1 MANTRTF
8 SRSFSGGEVTPEL
21 FGRIDNV
28 KYATG
33 LATCRNFI
41 PLPHGPAI
49 NRPGFAYVREVKD
62 STKATRLL
70 PFVYSTTQT
79 IVIEIGEGYFRFH
92 TQGGTLLSGGVPYE
106 VPNSYAADDI
116 FGIKFVQSADVLTLV
131 HPSYPPAELRR
142 IASTNWTYSV
152 IPFGTSLAAPTTV
165 SSSAKIKS
173 GTTAILTAQGY
184 VVTAVASDGSQ
195 SVASPPATG
204 ANYAVSSVGVGS
216 SVSVTVASVANTGT
230 FTNGDP
236 ISISGALAPLQ
247 LNADWIVDNV
257 VVSGAGPYSVTFN
270 LRTPGGGYVNG
281 TSWSAYTSGA
291 TIQQYGALNNLFDTG
306 AYNTLRWSA
315 VAGAVRY
322 NVYKYSNGLYGYCG
336 QTTQCLFVDDNIAAD
351 LTRTPPSNNN
361 PFAGAGS
368 YPSAV
373 SYFEQRRVFAGTI
386 NAPQFMW
393 LTRSGTESDLNS
405 SIPTRDDDAI
415 SFRIASREGS
425 AIQHIVP
432 LSSMIILTS
441 STEYRV
447 ASVNTDALTPSS
459 ISVKPQSYIGANGVT
474 PIVANNNLVY
484 CAARGGRVRE
494 LAYNWQASGFTT
506 NDLSRYNPALFD
518 GFNIVD
524 MACQKSPYSVVWA
537 VSTSGNLL
545 SLTYV
550 PEEEVAGWARHD
562 TDGVFE
568 SVTVVAE
575 GAEDA
580 VYCIVRRTISGVS
593 RRYIERM
600 AAVYFGE
607 LADAFFVDAGVS
619 YTGAPL
625 TTISAGIGHLEGKTV
640 SILADGAVH
649 PQRVVTGGAITL
661 EQPASTIQIGLPI
674 TADLLPLPTAVDSE
688 AYAQGRAKAVNRVW
702 LRLYHSSGVLAGP
715 SADELTRYKQR
726 TTEPYGSPPA
736 MTTGEIEIVL
746 DAAWGDSGQTFIRQS
761 DPLPLTLVS
770 MTVEV
775 AIGA

>member
-62 STKATRLL
+62 STKQTRLL
-70 PFVYSTTQT
+70 PFVYSATQT

-106 VPNSYAADDI
+106 VANSYLAADL

-142 IASTNWTYSV
+142 ISSTNWNYTI
-152 IPFGTSLAAPTTV
+152 IPFGTSVPAPV
-165 SSSAKIKS
+165 SASASPKLKT
-173 GTTAILTAQGY
+173 GTTAILAAQGY
-184 VVTAVASDGSQ
+184 VVTAVAADGSQ

-204 ANYAVSSVGVGS
+204 ASYTASGVTVGSTVSVSISSVTS
-216 SVSVTVASVANTGT
+216 HGT

-236 ISISGALAPLQ
+236 ISISGATPAQ
-247 LNADWIVDNV
+247 LNANWIIDNV
-257 VVSGAGPYSVTFN
+257 VMTGGGPHTFTFN
-270 LRTPGGGYVNG
+270 LRTPAGGLVDGSAWGAYVG
-281 TSWSAYTSGA
+281 GA
-291 TIQQYGALNNLFDTG
+291 VIQQYGAVNNLFDTG

-351 LTRTPPSNNN
+351 LTRTPPANNN
-361 PFAGAGS
+361 PFAGADS

-373 SYFEQRRVFAGTI
+373 SYFEQRRVFAGTN

-425 AIQHIVP
+425 SILHIVP

-518 GFNIVD
+518 GYNIVD

-580 VYCIVRRTISGVS
+580 VYCIIRRTVGGVS

-600 AAVYFGE
+600 AAVYFGD
-607 LADAFFVDAGVS
+607 LPNAFFVDAGVS
-619 YTGAPL
+619 YSGAPL
-625 TTISAGIGHLEGKTV
+625 TTISSGISHLEGKTV

-649 PQRVVTGGAITL
+649 PQRVVSGGSITL
-661 EQPASTIQIGLPI
+661 EQAASTIQIGLPI
-674 TADLLPLPTAVDSE
+674 TADLVPLPTAIDTE

-736 MTTGEIEIVL
+736 MVTGEIEIVL